1 MSVQILT
8 RREELEPYIDSI
20 RQAADSERASF
31 GFLPPNAYR
40 EFVQQGRAVAAIAG
54 SEGQLAGYCLY
65 GGVFPQAKIFQTY
78 VAPSFRGEAIGE
90 RLLSSVLEGLERK
103 GFLSAVA
110 NVAAD
115 LSAANRFY
123 EKMGFDVVATKEGGK
138 TTKRLIKVRAKE
150 LSSPSL
156 LDLVDQPTSRAR
168 APVMRGPRP
177 TSVPR
182 YVLDLNVIFDVT
194 KMRPR
199 SEVAQGVVAAAL
211 ENDVKLAITAEIT
224 AELEKHSRKDQP
236 DPILNLCRA
245 IPTLRLP
252 DQKTLLRLR
261 EELLPIV
268 FPEKAHQTTLKAN
281 DEADLRHLVTAI
293 EENVVGFITSD
304 EAILRA
310 ADKLN
315 ARYNLSILSPSAFGQ
330 GFEAEFGARTRAF
343 IHTASSTLQPKSFE
357 EQDREGIEQLLRNYH
372 LSDVRM
378 RGILAAGTATS
389 PRRRELVRSAKGLVC
404 FASWESPRPSVAE
417 RVLHVYAD
425 ETHPDAILA
434 IRHLL
439 RIACQDTGTCP
450 VAIFRI
456 KPHLMQHLIRKVAIA
471 NHFYADETDAPRN
484 PALRKVSLGRAIQ
497 VENWSN
503 AASII
508 EQATGVKLNGEPSAT
523 NAEAIQ
529 LTDVSGSKRFA
540 SLKEI
545 EELFSPTII
554 CASDRP
560 GVILPIRSGYA
571 EELFHG
577 GQQPY
582 LLDHAQAAL
591 KDTKAY
597 IGGNYGSV
605 PEGGLAFFYES
616 APRGGRMAITA
627 VARILARYAL
637 PPDQAFAISR
647 DRGVLPVA
655 EIEKSHGRGLKTVID
670 IDTVMLFRNP
680 ITKDRLREIGCWDG
694 ANLVTAKV
702 INSASVTTLMK
713 EGMPQLG

>member
-1 MSVQILT
+1 MPVRILFN
-8 RREELEPYIDSI
+8 REELEPHIESI
-20 RQAADSERASF
+20 RKAADSERSSF

-40 EFVQQGRAVAAIAG
+40 EFVQQGRAVAAISSTTG
-54 SEGQLAGYCLY
+54 ELAGYCLY

-78 VAPSFRGEAIGE
+78 VAPDFRGQAIGE
-90 RLLSSVLEGLERK
+90 RLLTSVLERLEQR

-110 NVAAD
+110 SVAAD

-138 TTKRLIKVRAKE
+138 TTKRLIRVRAKE

-156 LDLVDQPTSRAR
+156 LDLVDQPASQAR
-168 APVMRGPRP
+168 APAMRGPRTTP
-177 TSVPR
+177 VPR

-194 KMRPR
+194 KKRPR

-224 AELEKHSRKDQP
+224 AELEKHSREDEP

-252 DQKTLLRLR
+252 NQKTLSRLR

-268 FPEKAHQTTLKAN
+268 FPEKARQTTLKAN
-281 DEADLRHLVTAI
+281 DEADLRHLATAI

-315 ARYNLSILSPSAFGQ
+315 ARYNLIILSPSTFGQ
-330 GFEAEFGARTRAF
+330 GFEAEFGARPRPF
-343 IHTASSTLQPKSFE
+343 IHTASSTLEPTSFE
-357 EQDREGIEQLLRNYH
+357 ERDREATEQLLRDYH
-372 LSDVRM
+372 LSDIRI
-378 RGILAAGTATS
+378 RGILAAGTATA
-389 PRRRELVRSAKGLVC
+389 PRRRELVRSADGLVC
-404 FASWESPRPSVAE
+404 FASWDSPRPSVVE
-417 RVLHVYAD
+417 RALHIYAD
-425 ETHPDAILA
+425 ETHPDAVLA
-434 IRHLL
+434 IKHLL
-439 RIACQDTGTCP
+439 RIACQDIDACP

-456 KPHLMQHLIRKVAIA
+456 KPHLMQHLIRKVAVA
-471 NHFYADETDAPRN
+471 YHFYADETDAPRN
-484 PALRKVSLGRAIQ
+484 PTLRKVSLGRAVQ
-497 VENWSN
+497 CENWPH
-503 AASII
+503 AASTI
-508 EQATGVKLNGEPSAT
+508 EEATGVKLTGEPSAT
-523 NAEAIQ
+523 HADAIQ
-529 LTDVSGSKRFA
+529 LTDVSGSKRYA

-554 CASDRP
+554 CARDRP
-560 GVILPIRSGYA
+560 GVILPIRTGYA

-591 KDTKAY
+591 KNTKAY

-616 APRGGRMAITA
+616 APRGGRKAITA

-637 PPDQAFAISR
+637 PPDQAAAISQ
-647 DRGVLPVA
+647 DRGVFPVT
-655 EIEKSHGRGLKTVID
+655 EIENARGRVLKTVID

-680 ITKDRLREIGCWDG
+680 IGKDRLCEIGCWDG

-702 INSASVTTLMK
+702 IDPASVSKLME

>member
-8 RREELEPYIDSI
+8 TREELDPYIGAI

-40 EFVQQGRAVAAIAG
+40 EFVQQGRAVVAISG
-54 SEGQLAGYCLY
+54 LEGELAGYCLY

-78 VAPSFRGEAIGE
+78 VAPNFRGQAIGE
-90 RLLSSVLEGLERK
+90 RLLATVLKRLEER

-115 LSAANRFY
+115 LTVANRFY

-150 LSSPSL
+150 LTSPSL
-156 LDLVDQPTSRAR
+156 LDFVDRPVSQAQ

-194 KMRPR
+194 KNRPR

-211 ENDVKLAITAEIT
+211 ENDVKLAITAEIV
-224 AELEKHSRKDQP
+224 AELENHSRPDEP

-252 DQKTLLRLR
+252 DKKTLMRLR
-261 EELLPIV
+261 QELLPIV
-268 FPEKAHQTTLKAN
+268 FPEKAHQSSLKAN
-281 DEADLRHLVTAI
+281 DEADLRHLATAI

-315 ARYNLSILSPSAFGQ
+315 SLYNLSILSPSTFGQ
-330 GFEAEFGARTRAF
+330 GFEAEFGARPRAF
-343 IHTASSTLQPKSFE
+343 INTTSSTLQPTSFE
-357 EQDREGIEQLLRNYH
+357 ERDREAVERLLRDYH
-372 LSDVRM
+372 LSDVLI
-378 RGILAAGTATS
+378 RGILAAGTATA
-389 PRRRELVRSAKGLVC
+389 PRRRELVRSADGLVC
-404 FASWESPRPSVAE
+404 VASWDSPRPSIVE
-417 RVLHVYAD
+417 RVLHIYAD
-425 ETHPDAILA
+425 ENHPDAILA

-439 RIACQDTGTCP
+439 RIACQDTGACP
-450 VAIFRI
+450 IAIFRV
-456 KPHLMQHLIRKVAIA
+456 KPHLMQHLIRKVAFA
-471 NHFYADETDAPRN
+471 NHFYAGETDGPRN
-484 PALRKVSLGRAIQ
+484 PELLKVSLGRAIQ
-497 VENWSN
+497 SKNWSTT
-503 AASII
+503 ASTI
-508 EQATGVKLNGEPSAT
+508 EQATGIKLVGEPSAT
-523 NAEAIQ
+523 NAEAFQ
-529 LTDVSGSKRFA
+529 LTDASGIKRFA
-540 SLKEI
+540 SLSEI
-545 EELFSPTII
+545 EELFGPTII
-554 CASDRP
+554 CAGDRP

-616 APRGGRMAITA
+616 APRGGRKAITA

-637 PPDQAFAISR
+637 PPDQAAAISR

-655 EIEKSHGRGLKTVID
+655 EIEKVRGRGLKTVID
-670 IDTVMLFRNP
+670 VDTIMLFRNP
-680 ITKDRLREIGCWDG
+680 ISKDRLCEIGCWDG

-702 INSASVTTLMK
+702 IDPATVSTLMK
-713 EGMPQLG
+713 EGIPQLG